1 MFIFK
6 NHLSR
11 RTALKGVGAAIGL
24 PLLDSMIPANT
35 AWADTPAGKTP
46 KRFAF
51 VGFPH
56 GAIMDKWSPAETRH
70 DLHHVADPVS
80 SRAVP
85 QAHDH
90 RLRPAQ
96 QARRNARA
104 SRLHR
109 AGLAD

>member
-6 NHLSR
+6 KHLSR

-24 PLLDSMIPANT
+24 PLLDSMIPAHT

-56 GAIMDKWSPAETRH
+56 GAIMDKWSPAETGTSFTMSPR
-70 DLHHVADPVS
+70 VS
-80 SRAVP
+80 LGLMAEYI
-85 QAHDH
+85 
-90 RLRPAQ
+90 
-96 QARRNARA
+96 A
-104 SRLHR
+104 S
-109 AGLAD
+109 AP